1 MSNIWNRGSEPSGG
15 IPVAPDE
22 KVGPVLVPADWVLV
36 LSVCKRQRDTFLKN
50 QLFIQCSLH
59 NNFQP
64 INSLLLN
71 HNRALV
77 VNLRC
82 LKIYMY

>member
-36 LSVCKRQRDTFLKN
+36 LSVCDPEVFVGGVGVDVEVD
-50 QLFIQCSLH
+50 
-59 NNFQP
+59 
-64 INSLLLN
+64 
-71 HNRALV
+71 V
-77 VNLRC
+77 VEG
-82 LKIYMY
+82 ID

>member
-22 KVGPVLVPADWVLV
+22 KVGSVLVPADWVLV

-64 INSLLLN
+64 SFLFE
-71 HNRALV
+71 
-77 VNLRC
+77 
-82 LKIYMY
+82 IYMEFMCNLLILYC